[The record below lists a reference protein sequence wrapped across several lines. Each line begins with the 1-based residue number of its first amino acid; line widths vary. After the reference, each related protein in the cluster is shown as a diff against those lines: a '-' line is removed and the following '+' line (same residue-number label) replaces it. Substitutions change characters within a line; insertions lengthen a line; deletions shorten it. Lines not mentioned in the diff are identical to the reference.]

1 MGLGVIKATFLLQL
15 LYCGLCHFLSKKK
28 SEGEDCKGVSV
39 AQGPLVPTRAD
50 PLIHSLLSL
59 ILCLSLLLPVKMA
72 PDPTGPIEEGFLQI
86 YSS

>member
-1 MGLGVIKATFLLQL
+1 M
-15 LYCGLCHFLSKKK
+15 
-28 SEGEDCKGVSV
+28 SV
-39 AQGPLVPTRAD
+39 AQGPLAPTRAD

-59 ILCLSLLLPVKMA
+59 ILCLSHLLPVKMA